1 MKCSECGAEIREG
14 ALYCDVCGAEVR
26 IVPDYSPLDEVLTA
40 HVRGEINGRIERPG
54 ESAVKRESEN
64 GSRANGPWKA
74 SCGSREA
81 KAKKEKEE

>member
-54 ESAVKRESEN
+54 ESTVKREKMCIRDRDLYQSIP
-64 GSRANGPWKA
+64 RYL
-74 SCGSREA
+74 
-81 KAKKEKEE
+81 KKELKN